1 MSRSRTLVDFRV
13 YEKEPLIRFIT
24 SWNRM
29 SPVNLT
35 VGFYLAITI
44 PMCLWAASS
53 SPPED
58 ENLVYVSFFDNISW
72 SVSIIFIFPFVAGLT
87 LRFYDEIPRLFSYLL
102 EELVK
107 NGNDMELEKYGNWL
121 NNRFNDRLSASIF
134 FLISLILN
142 AVYVYQILKV
152 GDLGWITDG
161 ELFISIPGIR
171 HGLSWF
177 GVYGM
182 IIQVVLI
189 YWVFNLVWRGFVL
202 SRALYELF
210 EKRKFSIIIEPLHP
224 DGVCGLR
231 SIGDLTTILSTILF
245 MLGIYVSLKVIDK
258 IIIQNSSIFED
269 IGNPIMLVSYAIM
282 APLLFFLPLG
292 AAHGKMVEAKI
303 CFLQPISKRCTKM
316 ITDIG
321 EINPDDRDLVSPQSL
336 NDLIKIKDDLNKRI
350 HVWPFDFRSL
360 KSFFGAI
367 VVPFVPVLLP
377 FFTEWILGK

>member
-1 MSRSRTLVDFRV
+1 
-13 YEKEPLIRFIT
+13 
-24 SWNRM
+24 M

-35 VGFYLAITI
+35 VGFFLVVTI
-44 PMCLWAASS
+44 LMCLWAAFS
-53 SPPED
+53 SPPKAD
-58 ENLVYVSFFDNISW
+58 YSDYVSFFENISW

-87 LRFYDEIPRLFSYLL
+87 LQFYDGIPRLFSYLL

-107 NGNDMELEKYGNWL
+107 NGNERELEKYGNWL
-121 NNRFNDRLSASIF
+121 NNRFNDRLSAGIF
-134 FLISLILN
+134 LLISLILN
-142 AVYVYQILKV
+142 IAYLYQILQ
-152 GDLGWITDG
+152 DTDPGWITSG
-161 ELFISIPGIR
+161 ELFVSILGTR

-202 SRALYELF
+202 SRTLYEFF
-210 EKRKFSIIIEPLHP
+210 EKRNFSIKIEPLHP

-231 SIGDLTTILSTILF
+231 SIGNLATTLTTILF

-292 AAHGKMVEAKI
+292 AAHRKMVEAKI
-303 CFLQPISKRCTKM
+303 RFLQPISKRCAEL
-316 ITDIG
+316 ITDLG
-321 EINPDDRDLVSPQSL
+321 ETNSDDRDSESTKLL
-336 NDLIKIKDDLNKRI
+336 NDLIKIRDDLNKRI
-350 HVWPFDFRSL
+350 LVWPFDFRSM
-360 KSFFGAI
+360 KAFFGAI

-377 FFTEWILGK
+377 FFTEWIMGK